1 MELIKK
7 LFIVFIIIT
16 LVAITGCKKKTD
28 DDINNDDNINNDDD
42 INSEI
47 HVHNY
52 IDGICSC
59 GQVKDEKDENLI
71 YQLSNDKKYYIVSE
85 IKDKNLNKIV
95 IPETYNGL
103 PVKEIKNKVFYEYYN
118 LENIEIPNSI
128 IKIGEDNFITCGKL
142 IYNIYDNARYL
153 GNEENPHLVLVESI
167 HDSITS
173 CKINENTKIILDNAF
188 AFCDILKNITIPN
201 SVISIGDYA
210 FKNCNMLT
218 LNRFENGKY
227 LGNEDNLY
235 LVFVEPINEF
245 STGII
250 HENTKFIMD
259 NAFSKC
265 LHMESV
271 EIPSNVI
278 SIGAYA
284 FSESFYLTDITIP
297 SSVTSI
303 GDYAF
308 FKCRDLTS
316 IDISTGLKSIGSYVF
331 SNCTSLTSIEIP
343 SSVTSIEA
351 SSFGYYSNLKSITV
365 DDNNLCYKS
374 IEGNL
379 YTKDGK
385 ELIRYCSGK
394 TDNSFEIP
402 SDVIS
407 IGEKAFYSCSRL
419 TNITIPD
426 SVTSIGNSAFLGC
439 NGITIIN
446 IPSSVTKIGDHAF
459 SSCSK
464 LNNITIPNSVESIGD
479 SAFYS
484 CTNLVSINI
493 PSSVTSIGKKAFD
506 NCFNMKNIILSDGLL
521 SIGSYAFNDCH
532 SLTSITIPKSIS
544 SIGENA
550 FHKCYDL
557 TSINVDY
564 NNLYYKS
571 INENLYSKDGKELI
585 KYMSEKT
592 DTSFVIPSSVISIG
606 DYAFYSCTNLN
617 SIEIPNSVISIG
629 DYAFSY
635 CTKLQTLDIP
645 DSVLSI
651 GDYAFMSCSL
661 NKITIPNSVTSIGD
675 GAFDSCRGLS
685 RKIYE
690 NAYYIGNE
698 ENPYL
703 ILLESYGD
711 NITSCKIHETT
722 KFIMNNAFSGC
733 GVLTSIDIPSS
744 IISIGIAAF
753 SYCDDLKNINVDD
766 KNLFYKSINGNLYTK
781 DGKKLIQYATGK
793 YSSSFEVPEGV
804 ESIEPYAFY
813 NCKNLKEVTISS
825 TVTSIAD
832 YVFYRCKNLT
842 KITIPNSVTSIGC
855 DAFAECDSLII
866 YCEETSER
874 YTWNKDWN
882 SSECKVVWNK
892 KITNN

>member
-7 LFIVFIIIT
+7 IFIVFIIIT
-16 LVAITGCKKKTD
+16 LAAITGCKK
-28 DDINNDDNINNDDD
+28 NN
-42 INSEI
+42 
-47 HVHNY
+47 
-52 IDGICSC
+52 
-59 GQVKDEKDENLI
+59 DENLI

-188 AFCDILKNITIPN
+188 AYCDILKNITIPN

-210 FKNCNMLT
+210 FKNCSMLT
-218 LNRFENGKY
+218 LNIFENGRY

-235 LVFVEPINEF
+235 LVFVGLINTF
-245 STGII
+245 SMVII

-265 LHMESV
+265 LYMESV

-284 FSESFYLTDITIP
+284 FSESLYLTDITIP

-303 GDYAF
+303 G
-308 FKCRDLTS
+308 
-316 IDISTGLKSIGSYVF
+316 
-331 SNCTSLTSIEIP
+331 
-343 SSVTSIEA
+343 A

-407 IGEKAFYSCSRL
+407 IGEKAFYGCSRL

-439 NGITIIN
+439 KGLTSIN
-446 IPSSVTKIGDHAF
+446 IPSSVTKIGDHTFA
-459 SSCSK
+459 SCSK

-506 NCFNMKNIILSDGLL
+506 NCSNMKNIILSDGLL

-585 KYMSEKT
+585 KYTSGKT

-606 DYAFYSCTNLN
+606 DYAFYYCTNLN

-629 DYAFSY
+629 DFAFSY
-635 CTKLQTLDIP
+635 CKKLQNLDIP

-651 GDYAFMSCSL
+651 GYYAFMSCSL
-661 NKITIPNSVTSIGD
+661 NQITIPNSVTSIGD

-685 RKIYE
+685 KKIYE

-703 ILLESYGD
+703 ILVESYGD

-722 KFIMNNAFSGC
+722 KFIMGNAFSGC
-733 GVLTSIDIPSS
+733 GVLTSIEIPSS
-744 IISIGIAAF
+744 IISIGFSAF

-781 DGKKLIQYATGK
+781 DEKKLIQYATGK
-793 YSSSFEVPEGV
+793 NSSSFEVPEGV
-804 ESIEPYAFY
+804 ESIEPFAFY
-813 NCKNLKEVTISS
+813 NCKNLREVTISS

-842 KITIPNSVTSIGC
+842 KINIPNSVTSIGC

-874 YTWNKDWN
+874 YTWNEDWN
-882 SSECKVVWNK
+882 SSECKVVWNTK
-892 KITNN
+892 NNQ